1 MIVRTFETAEAAVAF
16 VDRFKW
22 PLARNQPSTSETSYR
37 IDEDGVTRQL
47 RSRRDRHGE
56 FWYWGRM

>member
-16 VDRFKW
+16 VDRV
-22 PLARNQPSTSETSYR
+22 ARNQPSPSETSYR

-47 RSRRDRHGE
+47 RSRKDRHGE